1 MGKFSCMANV
11 LLFVPRQIGLGMGH
25 VVHSV
30 FPKGAECNSDDDD
43 SSEEMDMRYVPKP
56 SKKSEVLIVPPSRWD
71 ETLGDTLK
79 RRAAAQN
86 LKTSIRV
93 NQRFLDDMTDRF
105 RKAQGLKKKKRKK
118 KKKHRSPRA
127 GVSSSI
133 RTLGKRTSGWDKLRQ
148 DSLRWTQADSIR
160 NSISSTIWYNPSST
174 QRASIRKV
182 ERKERQEFQSFIAT
196 FEEPKHEK
204 LVIPPLPPGKGCMRV
219 KTVEE
224 SLNHATEAIASPVSA
239 QTDSFWDTFD
249 AEDPEDASI
258 NARKIHFGDVEVR
271 EHLQIIGDNPACSP
285 GPPVGLGWKFRP
297 KRPLSVDDYERR
309 RLPRRDESGLRIS
322 RLDRIEIVRSL
333 GYTNREILLA
343 ENTKHYDRR
352 LRFETLFSLH
362 KQEKR
367 KMKLQEIK
375 NALKFEGKS
384 LRAMKRS
391 MSFRKKKPINENDTD
406 RSTTTKGSEDQVDD
420 RFLDEDDALIENSCE
435 NRFMDE
441 DDALLMSNDSIEV
454 FEDDEDLV
462 TTSDEDR
469 SESTNEITGISDR
482 LTVTTSDD
490 TMTTLDADDAFMSSN
505 DADMYVITQ
514 AAKAAAADHGPQS
527 NIDDS
532 EETIPF
538 TDIGDTMLTV
548 TDVDENSMQH
558 IFDRN
563 ADIMASIDAEY
574 LTMDS
579 DTDEISVDYAD
590 FLTMDADDALLI
602 GDLDV
607 TTDADDDD
615 DDDDSMDLL
624 LSLDRS
630 LDKALDHSNML
641 RMKATEANTI
651 KNAGSPSLTAKT
663 IDVEEELT
671 DGEEDDDDGGYSMST
686 RKYADERS
694 ERSESSQTVVVSTD
708 DDGEREFEC

>member
-1 MGKFSCMANV
+1 
-11 LLFVPRQIGLGMGH
+11 
-25 VVHSV
+25 
-30 FPKGAECNSDDDD
+30 
-43 SSEEMDMRYVPKP
+43 
-56 SKKSEVLIVPPSRWD
+56 
-71 ETLGDTLK
+71 
-79 RRAAAQN
+79 
-86 LKTSIRV
+86 
-93 NQRFLDDMTDRF
+93 
-105 RKAQGLKKKKRKK
+105 
-118 KKKHRSPRA
+118 
-127 GVSSSI
+127 
-133 RTLGKRTSGWDKLRQ
+133 
-148 DSLRWTQADSIR
+148 
-160 NSISSTIWYNPSST
+160 
-174 QRASIRKV
+174 
-182 ERKERQEFQSFIAT
+182 
-196 FEEPKHEK
+196 
-204 LVIPPLPPGKGCMRV
+204 
-219 KTVEE
+219 
-224 SLNHATEAIASPVSA
+224 
-239 QTDSFWDTFD
+239 
-249 AEDPEDASI
+249 
-258 NARKIHFGDVEVR
+258 
-271 EHLQIIGDNPACSP
+271 
-285 GPPVGLGWKFRP
+285 
-297 KRPLSVDDYERR
+297 
-309 RLPRRDESGLRIS
+309 
-322 RLDRIEIVRSL
+322 
-333 GYTNREILLA
+333 
-343 ENTKHYDRR
+343 
-352 LRFETLFSLH
+352 
-362 KQEKR
+362 
-367 KMKLQEIK
+367 
-375 NALKFEGKS
+375 
-384 LRAMKRS
+384 
-391 MSFRKKKPINENDTD
+391 MSENDTD

-462 TTSDEDR
+462 TTTDEER
-469 SESTNEITGISDR
+469 SESTNEITGTADR

-505 DADMYVITQ
+505 DAGMYVITQ
-514 AAKAAAADHGPQS
+514 GARAAAADRGPQS
-527 NIDDS
+527 KMDDS

-538 TDIGDTMLTV
+538 TDGDTMITV
-548 TDVDENSMQH
+548 TDVDESTMQH

-607 TTDADDDD
+607 TTDADDNDDD

-651 KNAGSPSLTAKT
+651 TNAGSPSLTAKT

-671 DGEEDDDDGGYSMST
+671 DGEEDDDDGDYSMST

-694 ERSESSQTVVVSTD
+694 VRSESSQTVVVSTD

>member
-1 MGKFSCMANV
+1 
-11 LLFVPRQIGLGMGH
+11 
-25 VVHSV
+25 
-30 FPKGAECNSDDDD
+30 
-43 SSEEMDMRYVPKP
+43 
-56 SKKSEVLIVPPSRWD
+56 
-71 ETLGDTLK
+71 
-79 RRAAAQN
+79 
-86 LKTSIRV
+86 
-93 NQRFLDDMTDRF
+93 
-105 RKAQGLKKKKRKK
+105 
-118 KKKHRSPRA
+118 
-127 GVSSSI
+127 
-133 RTLGKRTSGWDKLRQ
+133 
-148 DSLRWTQADSIR
+148 
-160 NSISSTIWYNPSST
+160 
-174 QRASIRKV
+174 
-182 ERKERQEFQSFIAT
+182 
-196 FEEPKHEK
+196 
-204 LVIPPLPPGKGCMRV
+204 
-219 KTVEE
+219 
-224 SLNHATEAIASPVSA
+224 
-239 QTDSFWDTFD
+239 
-249 AEDPEDASI
+249 
-258 NARKIHFGDVEVR
+258 
-271 EHLQIIGDNPACSP
+271 
-285 GPPVGLGWKFRP
+285 
-297 KRPLSVDDYERR
+297 
-309 RLPRRDESGLRIS
+309 
-322 RLDRIEIVRSL
+322 
-333 GYTNREILLA
+333 
-343 ENTKHYDRR
+343 
-352 LRFETLFSLH
+352 
-362 KQEKR
+362 
-367 KMKLQEIK
+367 MKLQEIK

-406 RSTTTKGSEDQVDD
+406 RSTTTKGSEDQVEDK
-420 RFLDEDDALIENSCE
+420 FLDEDDALLENYCE
-435 NRFMDE
+435 NRFLDE

-469 SESTNEITGISDR
+469 SESTNGRTGTADR
-482 LTVTTSDD
+482 LTDTTSDD
-490 TMTTLDADDAFMSSN
+490 TMTSLDADDAFVSSN
-505 DADMYVITQ
+505 DEDMYMITQ
-514 AAKAAAADHGPQS
+514 GAKTAAADHAPQS
-527 NIDDS
+527 KIDDS
-532 EETIPF
+532 EETMPL
-538 TDIGDTMLTV
+538 TDITDTMITV
-548 TDVDENSMQH
+548 TDVDENTMRH
-558 IFDRN
+558 VFHRN

-607 TTDADDDD
+607 TTDADDNDDD